1 MKDSKARLFPVV
13 MGAARLSSI
22 VAVLMLTV
30 SSLVGANG
38 DVESEIIFQGNSDVD
53 GPFWLEFSCEL
64 DTCQDMEL
72 VVWTND
78 SQYRVMDSHLV
89 EWSGIVNGSVSWE
102 LLANPSLV
110 MENFAMRSI
119 IGEQSDIIEISD
131 LPDLVPPP
139 GQQGEWTSISAS
151 SDCQLNRCSR
161 SEILSEGASFI
172 GILDTSADDDAILVE
187 GDNGDVVKISNI
199 QSPDSISIEYWSRSV
214 SKTLMGS
221 ISSSESSSVYLAYP
235 EDAELWIRIVHSDES
250 DFSPYRF
257 DLARFDDENEGPS
270 GEELSNPWMYDFQ
283 LSSNSISNNFYRGH
297 ISSNDHLGD
306 SLLISTGAKISLP
319 IICHFTGEVALEIL
333 LHGLDGENEKIV
345 EDSNQCPQNIETSP
359 HSTGIEFRIKSEE
372 VIEWE
377 IEVMHPISGDGVLLG
392 DAPDL
397 LWLETGPSEYWSLL
411 SPNTTPYS
419 GSLGI
424 GDRIDIHPFEIVDSN
439 GSMVMIRSDIESPVT
454 YQIQSLSQD
463 SWQILNYTNGTVI
476 SIPQGIHAI
485 RVEGLSPIVGDV
497 EYEFYIVYLG
507 ENIPDEGEYRDLSH
521 LFTNFYVLIGGLMLL
536 PLAVVLWWNRS
547 LFLEKRNTRSGFE
560 IHGIKKLEL
569 LRERLSPE
577 GENLGGDNEG
587 VVKALSMLG
596 DSSWDEA
603 LYDLGEPSLRHMTE
617 QIEICGWVIPE
628 SRFLIMG
635 IRTFQD
641 KWELTAL
648 SVSSPEGSTAYIAKV
663 SPEHMFE
670 NNEVFLDTLNPET
683 KRFLS
688 LEISG
693 DPSLIELEVSGLVD
707 GEPLAA
713 VPREAISFNVD

>member
-1 MKDSKARLFPVV
+1 

-78 SQYRVMDSHLV
+78 SQYRVMDTHLV

-131 LPDLVPPP
+131 LPDLVPSP
-139 GQQGEWTSISAS
+139 GQQSEWASISAS

-221 ISSSESSSVYLAYP
+221 ISSSESNSVYLAYP

-257 DLARFDDENEGPS
+257 HLARFDDENEGPS
-270 GEELSNPWMYDFQ
+270 GEDLGNPWIYDFQ
-283 LSSNSISNNFYRGH
+283 LSSNSTSNDFYRGH
-297 ISSNDHLGD
+297 ISSNDQLGD

-333 LHGLDGENEKIV
+333 LHELDGEEEKIV

-359 HSTGIEFRIKSEE
+359 YSTGIEFRIKSEQ

-377 IEVMHPISGDGVLLG
+377 IEVTHSTSGDGVLLG

-397 LWLETGPSEYWSLL
+397 LWLETGPSEFWSLL
-411 SPNTTPYS
+411 SPSTTPYS

-439 GSMVMIRSDIESPVT
+439 GSLVMIRSDFESPVT
-454 YQIQSLSQD
+454 YQIQTLSQD
-463 SWQILNYTNGTVI
+463 SWQILNYTNGTVT
-476 SIPQGIHAI
+476 SVPPGIHAI
-485 RVEGLSPIVGDV
+485 RVEGLSPILGDV

-569 LRERLSPE
+569 LRERLSSE
-577 GENLGGDNEG
+577 SENLGGDNEG

-603 LYDLGEPSLRHMTE
+603 LYDLGEPSLRHMTK
-617 QIEICGWVIPE
+617 QIEICSWVIPE

-641 KWELTAL
+641 MWKLTAL
-648 SVSSPEGSTAYIAKV
+648 SVSSPEGSIASITKV

-688 LEISG
+688 LEITG
-693 DPSLIELEVSGLVD
+693 DPSLIELEVSGLVN

-713 VPREAISFNVD
+713 VPREAISFDGD